1 MNKKP
6 IVFVNQSSG
15 YLMIDIIHAV
25 GKHYTKSVLIAGTI
39 NPRNNPLGDGVTVEK
54 MVPINRKSTL
64 KRLISWS
71 LGFLK
76 ALYLVKTKYRN
87 AHLFLTTNP
96 PFAPLIPLFCNNS
109 YTLLVYDVYPDVLT
123 EFKLLGKGSF
133 IVKLWQ
139 KANRKV
145 YAKADQLFTISEG
158 MKRCMEHYSGE
169 NPVQVV
175 PVWTD
180 NQFLKPVVKAQNPF
194 VISQGLQDKFI
205 VLYSGNLG
213 YTHELDVILEIAAQ
227 MKRPDLFF
235 LIIGD
240 GEKKSL
246 LQQKIS
252 EDGLTNCRILPW
264 QPVEMLPYSLAS
276 ADLGIVSLGKG
287 ASLLSVPSKTF
298 NLLSVGAP
306 LLCIASDESELSGL
320 VHQHKIGKCFT
331 PDQVQEMIAYIEN
344 LADNREYHQT
354 LSGNAL
360 KTSEQY
366 GPENAE
372 RFAEE
377 LILKS

>member
-25 GKHYTKSVLIAGTI
+25 GKNYSESVLIAGTI
-39 NPRNNPLGDGVTVEK
+39 HPRNNPLGDGVTVEK
-54 MVPINRKSTL
+54 IVPINRKSTI

-71 LGFLK
+71 LGFMK
-76 ALYLVKTKYRN
+76 ALCLVKTKYRN

-96 PFAPLIPLFCNNS
+96 PFAPLIPLFCSNS

-123 EFKLLGKGSF
+123 EFKLLGKGSI

-180 NQFLKPVVKAQNPF
+180 NQFLKPVVKSENPF
-194 VISQGLQDKFI
+194 IISQGLEDKFI

-240 GEKKSL
+240 GEKKNL

-252 EDGLTNCRILPW
+252 EEGLTNCRILPW

-306 LLCIASDESELSGL
+306 LLCIASKESELSGL
-320 VHQHKIGKCFT
+320 VHQHNIGNCFT
-331 PDQVQEMIAYIEN
+331 PDQVQAMIDYIEL
-344 LADNREYHQT
+344 LADNHEYHQT
-354 LSGNAL
+354 ISRNSLFAS
-360 KTSEQY
+360 KQY

-372 RFAEE
+372 RFTG
-377 LILKS
+377 IVDP

>member
-1 MNKKP
+1 MNKKT

-39 NPRNNPLGDGVTVEK
+39 NPRNNPLGDQVRVEK
-54 MVPINRKSTL
+54 IVPINRKSTI

-76 ALYLVKTKYRN
+76 ALYLVKTKYKN

-123 EFKLLGKGSF
+123 EFKLLGKDSF

-145 YAKADQLFTISEG
+145 YTNADQLFTISEG
-158 MKRCMEHYSGE
+158 MKRCMENYSGE

-180 NQFLKPVVKAQNPF
+180 NRFLKPIAKKENPF
-194 VISQGLQDKFI
+194 VISQGLKDKFI
-205 VLYSGNLG
+205 ILYSGNLG
-213 YTHELDVILEIAAQ
+213 FTHELDVILEIAAQ
-227 MKRPDLFF
+227 IKRPDLFF
-235 LIIGD
+235 LIIGE
-240 GEKKSL
+240 GAKKSQ
-246 LQQKIS
+246 LQQKI
-252 EDGLTNCRILPW
+252 EDEGLTNCRILPW
-264 QPVEMLPYSLAS
+264 QTVEMLPYSLAA

-306 LLCIASDESELSGL
+306 LLCIASNESELSAL

-360 KTSEQY
+360 KASEQY

-372 RFAEE
+372 RFAGD
-377 LILKS
+377 KDY

>member
-25 GKHYTKSVLIAGTI
+25 GKNYSESVLIAGTI
-39 NPRNNPLGDGVTVEK
+39 HPRNNPLGDGVTVEK
-54 MVPINRKSTL
+54 IVPINRKSTI

-71 LGFLK
+71 LGFMK
-76 ALYLVKTKYRN
+76 ALCLVKTKYRN

-96 PFAPLIPLFCNNS
+96 PFAPLIPLFCNNT

-145 YAKADQLFTISEG
+145 YAKAAQLFTISEG

-180 NQFLKPVVKAQNPF
+180 NQFLKPVVKGENPF
-194 VISQGLQDKFI
+194 IISQGLEDKFI

-213 YTHELDVILEIAAQ
+213 YTHELDVILDIAAQ
-227 MKRPDLFF
+227 IK
-235 LIIGD
+235 
-240 GEKKSL
+240 
-246 LQQKIS
+246 
-252 EDGLTNCRILPW
+252 
-264 QPVEMLPYSLAS
+264 
-276 ADLGIVSLGKG
+276 
-287 ASLLSVPSKTF
+287 
-298 NLLSVGAP
+298 
-306 LLCIASDESELSGL
+306 
-320 VHQHKIGKCFT
+320 
-331 PDQVQEMIAYIEN
+331 
-344 LADNREYHQT
+344 
-354 LSGNAL
+354 
-360 KTSEQY
+360 
-366 GPENAE
+366 
-372 RFAEE
+372 
-377 LILKS
+377 